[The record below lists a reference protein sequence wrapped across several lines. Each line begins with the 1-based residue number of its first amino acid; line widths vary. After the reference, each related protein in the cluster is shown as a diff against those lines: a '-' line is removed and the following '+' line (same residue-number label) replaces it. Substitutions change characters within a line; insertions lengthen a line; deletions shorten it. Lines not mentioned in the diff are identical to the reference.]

1 VLEVDVAVQ
10 DEGLLEGLGAEGAD
24 VDGSVKIM
32 YGR

>member
-24 VDGSVKIM
+24 IDGPI
-32 YGR
+32 G